1 MLLINPKI
9 IEDNSECEMEK
20 ISQCYL
26 VFVVFFFS
34 MAILLNSCTI
44 QIQIN
49 CGFNDLD
56 VLVKL

>member
-1 MLLINPKI
+1 MRNGKNITVLF
-9 IEDNSECEMEK
+9 SFC
-20 ISQCYL
+20 S
-26 VFVVFFFS
+26 VFFS